1 MILTDRLGA
10 IFDKVI
16 FYGLIFLVV
25 FTPFATV
32 STVPF
37 SFDMP
42 WSLAVTALIVL
53 FLVALWLIR
62 DVCQGT
68 LKFASTPLNLP
79 FIAFVTLV
87 LFQLLPLPP
96 KILQFISPSSVSAY
110 KMTGNENLEDISK
123 ILWTDNTH
131 ANKQNVQSFHFLPTV
146 IPLQMGNEKNE
157 EQEKSIDA
165 TESPLNTLYQRWH
178 PITLYKYASE
188 VELFRL
194 LIYIGVYLL
203 IVNNIKS
210 RQQISQIVITIII
223 TGISIAFLGLLQY
236 LSGSGKI
243 FWLYD
248 IKRTNFFG
256 TFSNQDHFA
265 CYMAMIIPLVIG
277 LLITEYL
284 YRLMGNL
291 QSTVHTHQSD
301 VSSHRIFFYVFGIVI
316 MLSSLFMAR
325 SSGGAFSIMV
335 SVFLLIVM
343 MLCRKRLRKM
353 SWIVVPILIV
363 TLGMLIWIGI
373 RPVIEELSASV
384 DIENPSL
391 KARVEFWKDTI
402 SAVKVFPLF
411 GTGIGV
417 FPTIYPQYS
426 TITHLTF
433 MNHAHNDY
441 LELMLETGFIGFGII
456 LWAMY
461 RFIKDNALYH
471 ILGITNGINHKRPIY
486 NMRLCFNLF
495 GIKNVTNNKQS
506 NYQKST
512 FEINGSL
519 RRRKDPFIIG
529 IAIGGVIGVMSMCFH
544 CIVDFNFHVPAN
556 AFLLCVILG
565 ITTVTVHM
573 KHV

>member
-1 MILTDRLGA
+1 MILTDRLGD

-16 FYGLIFLVV
+16 FYGLSFLVV

-32 STVPF
+32 STMPL

-79 FIAFVTLV
+79 LIAFVTLV

-110 KMTGNENLEDISK
+110 RMTGNENLEDISK
-123 ILWTDNTH
+123 ILWTNNTH
-131 ANKQNVQSFHFLPTV
+131 TNKQNVQSFHFLPTV
-146 IPLQMGNEKNE
+146 IPFQMGNEKDE

-165 TESPLNTLYQRWH
+165 TESPLNTLYKRWH

-194 LIYIGVYLL
+194 LIYVGVYLL

-210 RQQISQIVITIII
+210 RQQIRQIVMTIII

-248 IKRTNFFG
+248 IKRTGFFG

-265 CYMAMIIPLVIG
+265 CYMAMIIPLVMG

-284 YRLMGNL
+284 QYARINPKLEIRYAILNAN
-291 QSTVHTHQSD
+291 
-301 VSSHRIFFYVFGIVI
+301 HRIFFYVFAIVI
-316 MLSSLFMAR
+316 MLASLFFAR
-325 SSGGAFSIMV
+325 SSGGAFSMML
-335 SVFLLIVM
+335 SFFLLIGI
-343 MLCRKRLRKM
+343 MLCRKRLRKI
-353 SWIVVPILIV
+353 SWIVVPILII
-363 TLGMLIWIGI
+363 TLGMLLWIGI
-373 RPVIEELSASV
+373 HPVIEELSNSV
-384 DIENPSL
+384 DIENSSL
-391 KARVEFWKDTI
+391 KARIEFWKDTI
-402 SAVKVFPLF
+402 SAIKHFPVF
-411 GTGIGV
+411 GSGIGV
-417 FPTIYPQYS
+417 FPFIYPQYS
-426 TITHLTF
+426 TLTYF
-433 MNHAHNDY
+433 AFVNHAHNDY
-441 LELMLETGFIGFGII
+441 LELMLETGLIGFSII
-456 LWAMY
+456 LWALY
-461 RFIKDNALYH
+461 CFIKDNALYH
-471 ILGITNGINHKRPIY
+471 LLGITKGINHERPITKRMKY
-486 NMRLCFNLF
+486 FNYF
-495 GIKNVTNNKQS
+495 GMKNVTNNNQFI
-506 NYQKST
+506 NQKSALK
-512 FEINGSL
+512 ISDSL
-519 RRRKDPFIIG
+519 KKRKDPFIIG
-529 IAIGGVIGVMSMCFH
+529 IAIGGILGVMSICLH

-556 AFLLCVILG
+556 AFLLCVLLG

-573 KHV
+573 KHL

>member
-1 MILTDRLGA
+1 MTERFGI

-25 FTPFATV
+25 FTPLITV
-32 STVPF
+32 STLPF

-42 WSLAVTALIVL
+42 WSLAITALIVL

-87 LFQLLPLPP
+87 LFQQLPLPP
-96 KILQFISPSSVSAY
+96 NILQIISPSSASLY
-110 KMTGNENLEDISK
+110 KMIGNEDINEITK
-123 ILWTDNTH
+123 ILSSNNAH
-131 ANKQNVQSFHFLPTV
+131 ANKQNVQSFHFLPTAT
-146 IPLQMGNEKNE
+146 PLQMGNEKAE
-157 EQEKSIDA
+157 GQEKSIDA
-165 TESPLNTLYQRWH
+165 FESQPNTLYKRWH

-194 LIYIGVYLL
+194 LIYIGVYFL

-210 RQQISQIVITIII
+210 RQQIRQIVMTIII

-236 LSGSGKI
+236 LSSTGKI

-265 CYMAMIIPLVIG
+265 CYMAMIIPLAMG

-284 YRLMGNL
+284 QYARINPKLEIPYPKLKAN
-291 QSTVHTHQSD
+291 
-301 VSSHRIFFYVFGIVI
+301 HRIFFYVFAIVI
-316 MLSSLFMAR
+316 MLASIFLAR

-335 SVFLLIVM
+335 SFFLLIGM
-343 MLCRKRLRKM
+343 MLCRKRLRKI
-353 SWIVVPILIV
+353 SWIVVPILVI

-373 RPVIEELSASV
+373 HPVIEELSTAV
-384 DIENPSL
+384 DIENKSFT
-391 KARVEFWKDTI
+391 ARMEFWQDTI
-402 SAVKVFPLF
+402 SAIKDFPLF
-411 GTGIGV
+411 GSGIGV
-417 FPTIYPQYS
+417 FPFIYPQYS
-426 TITHLTF
+426 TLTYF
-433 MNHAHNDY
+433 AFVNHAHNDY
-441 LELMLETGFIGFGII
+441 LELMLETGLIGFGII

-471 ILGITNGINHKRPIY
+471 VLGITKGINHERPITNRMKY
-486 NMRLCFNLF
+486 FNLF
-495 GIKNVTNNKQS
+495 GMNNVTNNNQS
-506 NYQKST
+506 INQKSALKIT
-512 FEINGSL
+512 DSL
-519 RRRKDPFIIG
+519 KKRKDPFIIG
-529 IAIGGVIGVMSMCFH
+529 IAIGGILGVMSMCLH

-556 AFLLCVILG
+556 AFLLSVLLG

>member
-32 STVPF
+32 STMPF

-42 WSLAVTALIVL
+42 WSLTVTALIVL

-79 FIAFVTLV
+79 LIAFVTLV

-123 ILWTDNTH
+123 ILWTNNTH
-131 ANKQNVQSFHFLPTV
+131 ANKQNVQSFHFLPTA
-146 IPLQMGNEKNE
+146 IPLQMGNEKDE
-157 EQEKSIDA
+157 EQEKSTDA
-165 TESPLNTLYQRWH
+165 TESPLNTLYKRWH

-210 RQQISQIVITIII
+210 RQQIRQIVITIII

-265 CYMAMIIPLVIG
+265 CYMAMIIPLVMG

-284 YRLMGNL
+284 QYARINPKLEIRYPKLN
-291 QSTVHTHQSD
+291 VN
-301 VSSHRIFFYVFGIVI
+301 HRIFFYVFAIVI
-316 MLSSLFMAR
+316 MLASLFLAR
-325 SSGGAFSIMV
+325 SIGGAFAMMTSL
-335 SVFLLIVM
+335 FLLIGI

-353 SWIVVPILIV
+353 SWFVVPILII
-363 TLGMLIWIGI
+363 TFGMLVWIGI
-373 RPVIEELSASV
+373 HPVVEKLSTAV
-384 DIENPSL
+384 DIENRSL
-391 KARVEFWKDTI
+391 QARIEFWKDTI
-402 SAVKVFPLF
+402 SAIKHFPVF
-411 GTGIGV
+411 GSGIGV
-417 FPTIYPQYS
+417 FPFIYTQYS
-426 TITHLTF
+426 TLTYF
-433 MNHAHNDY
+433 AFVNHAHNDY
-441 LELMLETGFIGFGII
+441 LELMLETGFIGFSII
-456 LWAMY
+456 LWALY
-461 RFIKDNALYH
+461 CFIKDNALYH
-471 ILGITNGINHKRPIY
+471 ILGITKGINHERFITNRMKY
-486 NMRLCFNLF
+486 FNFF
-495 GIKNVTNNKQS
+495 GMKNVTNNNQFI
-506 NYQKST
+506 NQKSALK
-512 FEINGSL
+512 IYDSL
-519 RRRKDPFIIG
+519 KKRKDPFIIG
-529 IAIGGVIGVMSMCFH
+529 IAIGGILGVMSICLH

-556 AFLLCVILG
+556 AFLLSVLLG